1 MFNTR
6 RLYRRVHQQITKY
19 KYMYLNIFIVVVLSL
34 CALVNGFQHSIW
46 VWKKYFEHNQKSN
59 TLSKYLILDPHIL
72 PKNIDIGTEAIFMEV
87 KNVIDQTHTQHT
99 RAVLSFGTTCE
110 YRTQN

>member
-1 MFNTR
+1 
-6 RLYRRVHQQITKY
+6 
-19 KYMYLNIFIVVVLSL
+19 MYLNIFIVVVISL
-34 CALVNGFQHSIW
+34 CALVNGFQHNIW
-46 VWKKYFEHNQKSN
+46 VWKKYFEHKQTSN
-59 TLSKYLILDPHIL
+59 IISKYLILDPHIL
-72 PKNIDIGTEAIFMEV
+72 PKNIDIGTKAIFMEV